1 MFVNENYPLPIPEI
15 VTTYNYRVQQP
26 TLIMGVSCC
35 LSVAPGTDETTT
47 VTVEAYK
54 GDTTVVIGTI
64 EVTLANTQTKS
75 AAYSSTIHLDAGD
88 NFIVYVDFTSGSA
101 SENLT
106 VYVHL
111 F

>member
-1 MFVNENYPLPIPEI
+1 
-15 VTTYNYRVQQP
+15 
-26 TLIMGVSCC
+26 MGVSCC
-35 LSVAPGTDETTT
+35 LSVAPGANKEAI

-54 GDTTVVIGTI
+54 GDTTNVIGTI

-75 AAYSSTIHLDAGD
+75 DVYTSIHLDAGD
-88 NFIVYVDFTSGSA
+88 NFTVYLSFTVGSA

-106 VYVHL
+106 AYVHL